1 VFQLQRN
8 FVGVVGW
15 TLCTTAFF
23 VEFGSMSLVSW
34 ATFMV
39 AGVVPPLLFMRLAGG
54 PPITI
59 AEVLFNVE
67 NDKRGSA
74 L

>member
-1 VFQLQRN
+1 VFQSQRN

-39 AGVVPPLLFMRLAGG
+39 AGALPPLLVMRFAGG

-59 AEVLFNVE
+59 AEVLYNAE
-67 NDKRGSA
+67 NDTRGGA
-74 L
+74 Q